1 MKDDRTARVLART
14 APADLTIADC
24 REGWFAVVVWCDGR
38 CSGRYLP
45 IDTLDRWAGRKLLDL
60 MREGDIVCSRCKR
73 PAVCVSV
80 SSSERA
86 NSVLRWRLGDD
97 AFPPGVVAGDRR

>member
-1 MKDDRTARVLART
+1 MKDDRTGRVLART

-24 REGWFAVVVWCDGR
+24 REGWFTVVVWCDGR
-38 CSGRYLP
+38 CGGRYLA
-45 IDTLDRWAGRKLLDL
+45 IDALDRWTGRKLLDL
-60 MREGDIVCSRCKR
+60 MRQGAIVCSRCKR

-86 NSVLRWRLGDD
+86 DTILRWRLGDD
-97 AFPPGVVAGDRR
+97 ALPSSVVAGDD